1 MILKKS
7 AMAGTL
13 ESSDI
18 HILIKPNKSN
28 DIDIELDSAVKKQ
41 FGKQI
46 IKVIE
51 DTLKD
56 NGVESALIKAVD
68 KGAVDYVIKARVE
81 TAIYRSAEKENYN
94 WAGSDIDG

>member
-18 HILIKPNKSN
+18 HILIKPNE
-28 DIDIELDSAVKKQ
+28 IDKIEIELDSVVEKQ

-46 IKVIE
+46 KKLIE
-51 DTLKD
+51 DTLKS
-56 NGVESALIKAVD
+56 NNVSNALVKATD
-68 KGAVDYVIKARVE
+68 KGAVDYVIKARME
-81 TAIYRSAEKENYN
+81 TAIYRAAGQSEYN
-94 WAGSDIDG
+94 WGDVM